1 MASLRKMNGLR
12 LYGRYIRLHFLSGLQ
27 YKGWPL
33 LFLHTIVVVV
43 TDPIGTLFLFRRFG
57 SIDQGLTEAEQA
69 RLRELIHRRFH
80 RRVAAYRQGE
90 KQWELSSLTILAA
103 AGRKDGGGT

>member
-43 TDPIGTLFLFRRFG
+43 TDPIGTLFLSAG
-57 SIDQGLTEAEQA
+57 SAPSA
-69 RLRELIHRRFH
+69 P
-80 RRVAAYRQGE
+80 
-90 KQWELSSLTILAA
+90 
-103 AGRKDGGGT
+103 GRWSGFC